1 MNVLVLNCGSSSVK
15 FQLISTDVERI
26 EHDADKRLAHGVIER
41 IGGAGLVTFTAEGG
55 SPRRSAEPVKD
66 TRAAVEMILRWVVS
80 EESGVNEVRSVGDIN
95 AVGHRVVHG
104 GEQFTTSVLI
114 TDDVLRAIED
124 CIELAPL
131 HNPAN
136 IQGIVAARAALGV
149 AVPQVAVFDTAFHQ
163 TLPEHAFIYALPYQM
178 YRRHRIRRYG
188 FHGTSHRY
196 VAYRYRRLRG
206 IARDAT
212 NIITLHLGNGCSIA
226 AIKGGNSIDTSMGFT
241 PLEGLV
247 MGTRSGDLDASIV
260 DLIGTKEGL
269 SSGEVETMLNKESGL
284 LGISGLTDD
293 MRELLAEAHEHED
306 RRAGLAIKIFCYRA
320 RKYIGSYLAAM
331 NGAEAIVLTG
341 GIGEN
346 SAEIR
351 AQICGELSWL
361 GVELDAELN
370 SNHGADKNGRIS
382 TETSSVAV
390 FVIPTNEEL
399 LIARDTVRVVSGVPQ
414 RF

>member
-15 FQLISTDVERI
+15 FQLIATDLERI
-26 EHDADKRLAHGVIER
+26 EQDADKRLAHGLIER
-41 IGGAGLVTFTAEGG
+41 VGGAGIVTFTAEGKA
-55 SPRRSAEPVKD
+55 PKRFAEPIRD
-66 TRAAVEMILRWVVS
+66 TRAAVEMILRWAIS
-80 EESGVNEVRSVGDIN
+80 EESGVNEVQSVADIH

-104 GEQFTTSVLI
+104 GEHFTTSVLI
-114 TDDVLRAIED
+114 NDEVLRAIED

-136 IQGIVAARAALGV
+136 IQGIVAARSALGV
-149 AVPQVAVFDTAFHQ
+149 ALPQVAVFDTAFHQ
-163 TLPEHAFIYALPYQM
+163 TLPEHAYLYALPYQL

-196 VAYRYRRLRG
+196 VAYRYRKSRG
-206 IARDAT
+206 LARGAT

-260 DLIGTKEGL
+260 DFIATKEGL
-269 SSGEVETMLNKESGL
+269 SSGEVETLLNKQSGL
-284 LGISGLTDD
+284 LGVSGLTDD
-293 MRELLAEAHEHED
+293 MRDLLAEAREHDD
-306 RRAGLAIKIFCYRA
+306 RRARLAIEIFCYRA

-331 NGAEAIVLTG
+331 NGAEAIVFTG

-351 AQICGELSWL
+351 TRICSDLTWL
-361 GVELDAELN
+361 GVELDPDLN
-370 SNHGADKNGRIS
+370 AKHGFDKAGQISAD
-382 TETSSVAV
+382 TSRVAV

-399 LIARDTVRVVSGVPQ
+399 MIARDAVRVVSG
-414 RF
+414 RRE